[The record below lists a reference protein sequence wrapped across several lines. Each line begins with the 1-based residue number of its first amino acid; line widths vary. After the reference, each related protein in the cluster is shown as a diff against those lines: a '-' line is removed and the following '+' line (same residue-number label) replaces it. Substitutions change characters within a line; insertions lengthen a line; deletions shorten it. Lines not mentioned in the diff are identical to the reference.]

1 MVIELE
7 IEAEGNPE
15 MKVVHEEFANN
26 ADTICK
32 FKKEVSRFLLTTDK
46 LDKKLAGLLDSSR
59 IVLGIV
65 SRSFGRH
72 F

>member
-7 IEAEGNPE
+7 IEDESNPE
-15 MKVVHEEFANN
+15 MKVVHEEFATN

-32 FKKEVSRFLLTTDK
+32 FKKEVSRFLFTTDR

-65 SRSFGRH
+65 SRNFGRH

>member
-1 MVIELE
+1 MELE

-15 MKVVHEEFANN
+15 MKVVHEEFATN
-26 ADTICK
+26 ADTISK
-32 FKKEVSRFLLTTDK
+32 FKKDVSRFLFTTEK
-46 LDKKLAGLLDSSR
+46 LDKNLAGLHDSNR

-65 SRSFGRH
+65 SRNFGRH